1 MDSIS
6 VHAADADKR
15 AVGRLLRVA
24 LTGSVA
30 LAVVLLVLLALATG
44 NTGLLEQRY
53 PDLLALTLGVAGALV
68 VLVLELLRRLISRYR
83 RGLFGTRLM
92 ARMALS
98 FTIMTVLPVGLFYL
112 VSVQFIGRSV
122 ESWFAVPVERALE
135 SGLSLGRTTLEAQ
148 LSDLTQRARAIS
160 RALSDTSPSAWSGVL
175 NRLREQL
182 DVEEAL
188 VISGGRNVVVTAGG
202 RLSSLIPDLPPAS
215 ALRQARLTRL
225 YSVIET
231 GAQSG
236 SRSMLL
242 RVIVPIE
249 AEGQRFEEG
258 AFLQLVQAVPTAIAE
273 QAEAVEQG
281 RRDFQALSLSRS
293 GLNRLFSVTLT
304 LIFLLTVF
312 AAIAA
317 AFLLSGWLTGPLSML
332 AAGTRA
338 VAEGDYRPVK
348 DYSGRDELGLL
359 TQSFNVMTRQL
370 EDARSQVERNQLA
383 LAEANARLASV
394 LSNLSA
400 AVLVL
405 DDQWRLILANPGAQT
420 LLGSP
425 AAALLQIPLGELPRL
440 QAVAADIRAAFDEQQ
455 AGGTASWQRQLVLK
469 RTDAIDPM
477 PDAVGA
483 TGLGEQTVLA
493 RGTVLPGQGFIVV
506 FDDVTE
512 VVSAQRT
519 IAWAEVARRL
529 AHEIKNPLTPIQLA
543 AERLRYKL
551 SDRLEGADAELL
563 GKGAQTIIN
572 QVAAL
577 KHMVDEFRD
586 YARLPP
592 ARLGPLDLN
601 ALVAEVLALY
611 GTDERRQSLHAL
623 LEDHLP
629 LIMGDATQLR
639 QVIHNLI
646 GNALEATEKLAHPRI
661 ELVTGGVDLAA
672 GARAVRLVVRDNG
685 GGFHPAVLA
694 RAFEPYVTN
703 KPRGTGLGLAIV
715 RKIAEEH
722 GARIEV
728 ANLGDPGA
736 APEGAQVS
744 LLFTKLVKSEE
755 NS

>member
-1 MDSIS
+1 
-6 VHAADADKR
+6 
-15 AVGRLLRVA
+15 
-24 LTGSVA
+24 
-30 LAVVLLVLLALATG
+30 
-44 NTGLLEQRY
+44 
-53 PDLLALTLGVAGALV
+53 
-68 VLVLELLRRLISRYR
+68 
-83 RGLFGTRLM
+83 
-92 ARMALS
+92 
-98 FTIMTVLPVGLFYL
+98 
-112 VSVQFIGRSV
+112 
-122 ESWFAVPVERALE
+122 
-135 SGLSLGRTTLEAQ
+135 
-148 LSDLTQRARAIS
+148 
-160 RALSDTSPSAWSGVL
+160 
-175 NRLREQL
+175 
-182 DVEEAL
+182 
-188 VISGGRNVVVTAGG
+188 
-202 RLSSLIPDLPPAS
+202 
-215 ALRQARLTRL
+215 
-225 YSVIET
+225 
-231 GAQSG
+231 
-236 SRSMLL
+236 
-242 RVIVPIE
+242 
-249 AEGQRFEEG
+249 
-258 AFLQLVQAVPTAIAE
+258 
-273 QAEAVEQG
+273 
-281 RRDFQALSLSRS
+281 
-293 GLNRLFSVTLT
+293 
-304 LIFLLTVF
+304 
-312 AAIAA
+312 
-317 AFLLSGWLTGPLSML
+317 
-332 AAGTRA
+332 
-338 VAEGDYRPVK
+338 
-348 DYSGRDELGLL
+348 
-359 TQSFNVMTRQL
+359 
-370 EDARSQVERNQLA
+370 
-383 LAEANARLASV
+383 
-394 LSNLSA
+394 
-400 AVLVL
+400 
-405 DDQWRLILANPGAQT
+405 
-420 LLGSP
+420 
-425 AAALLQIPLGELPRL
+425 
-440 QAVAADIRAAFDEQQ
+440 
-455 AGGTASWQRQLVLK
+455 
-469 RTDAIDPM
+469 
-477 PDAVGA
+477 VGA

>member
-53 PDLLALTLGVAGALV
+53 PDLLTLTLAVAGALAI
-68 VLVLELLRRLISRYR
+68 LVLELLRRLITRYR

-98 FTIMTVLPVGLFYL
+98 FTIMTVLPVALFYL

-135 SGLSLGRTTLEAQ
+135 SGLSLGRITLEAQ

-160 RALSDTSPSAWSGVL
+160 RALSDTSPNAWSGLL

-188 VISGGRNVVVTAGG
+188 VVSGSRNVVVTAGG
-202 RLSSLIPDLPPAS
+202 RLSALIPDLPPAA

-231 GAQSG
+231 GAQAG

-249 AEGQRFEEG
+249 AEGQRLEEG

-370 EDARSQVERNQLA
+370 EDARLQVQRNQQA

-405 DDQWRLILANPGAQT
+405 DDHWRLILANPGAQT
-420 LLGSP
+420 LLGAP
-425 AAALLQIPLGELPRL
+425 ASNLLRIPLGELPRL
-440 QAVAADIRAAFDEQQ
+440 QAVAADIRAAFDEQK
-455 AGGTASWQRQLVLK
+455 AGGEASWQRQLVLK
-469 RTDAIDPM
+469 RADATEPV
-477 PDAVGA
+477 PGAVGA

-551 SDRLEGADAELL
+551 SDRLQGADAELL
-563 GKGAQTIIN
+563 AKGAQTIIN
-572 QVAAL
+572 QVGAL

-611 GTDERRQSLHAL
+611 GTGERRQSLHAL
-623 LEDHLP
+623 LEEGLP

-639 QVIHNLI
+639 QVVHNLI
-646 GNALEATEKLAHPRI
+646 GNALEATEKLARPRI
-661 ELVTGGVDLAA
+661 ELITDTVELVA
-672 GARAVRLVVRDNG
+672 GARAVRLIVRDNG
-685 GGFHPAVLA
+685 GGFHPAMLA

-728 ANLGDPGA
+728 NNLGDAGA

-744 LLFTKLVKSEE
+744 LLFTKVLKSEE